1 MQREVSETKADRR
14 NRGCGIIFF
23 LLMLGVGSLW
33 GAGLGVFVWILDD
46 SKTTIEA
53 IEDFRPKVGSK
64 IYSSDGELI
73 GEFAEQKRETVPLSE
88 IPLHLQKAFVATE
101 DDSFYQHRGVN
112 PLAIPNAIIYY
123 FKTNHLRGAS
133 TITQQLVGNVDTLG
147 VDREDITFRRKIRE
161 AIVALQVEREFTKDE
176 ILALYLNLIFL
187 GNKEGGAWGVEVAS
201 QQFFNKSCRD
211 VNLSEAAMLAGLAR
225 SPAYNEPIQHFPN
238 ALARRNIVLDQMLKN
253 GFITQKEHDA
263 AIAED
268 LAASVVTPEER
279 AQLAAEGKGSA
290 PRNTTQAP
298 YFVEEI
304 RSFIMDQYG
313 LNQVRQEGLEVRTT
327 LDMRLQRA
335 AEKALLTHLAEFDA
349 KKLEGLKRAGKEDEF
364 VPVTGGLVCLDN
376 REPYRG
382 WVRAMV
388 GGRDFST
395 NKYNNATQA
404 KRACGS
410 SVKPFVWATAIASG
424 MTPSTIVVDEPIS
437 RMDGAHKLWTPKN
450 FDGKHLGPMP
460 IRRALE
466 LSVNIVSV
474 KLVEQLGPPLIIS
487 LLQRCGISTPFDPA
501 AGLTIALGTPE
512 VHLLDHCT
520 AYSCFPNGGVRHDPI
535 MISEILNRD
544 GVVRYRGADYAR
556 SEQVMDPKVA
566 YVTLHMMEGVCSGG
580 TGTKAA
586 VLKRP
591 VGGKTGTSND
601 SVDVWFCGYTADFT
615 CVVWVG
621 YGGSSRSLGSTRE
634 FTGGA
639 LACPIW
645 VDFMMAAE
653 EGLPVRDFDVPDGI
667 EFFNIDRKTGVLGGS
682 YKEAYAKGTGP
693 PGYAPEKTESAENLD
708 SSLRGTIEPG
718 PATPSPGTTTSAPE
732 PPAPGTTSSVSDP
745 PPLGGAF
752 L

>member
-1 MQREVSETKADRR
+1 MQPEVTETKAERR

-23 LLMLGVGSLW
+23 LLMLGIGSLW

-53 IEDFRPKVGSK
+53 LEDFRPKVGSK
-64 IYSSDGELI
+64 VYSSDGELL
-73 GEFAEQKRETVPLSE
+73 GEFAEEQRQAVPLSE

-101 DDSFYQHRGVN
+101 DDNYYEHRGVN
-112 PLAIPNAIIYY
+112 PLAILNAVVSAV
-123 FKTNHLRGAS
+123 KTGRLRGAS
-133 TITQQLVGNVDTLG
+133 TITQQVVGNVDTLG
-147 VDREDITFRRKIRE
+147 VNRRDITFRRKIRE

-176 ILALYLNLIFL
+176 ILELYLNQIFL
-187 GNKEGGAWGVEVAS
+187 GNKQVGAWGVEVAS
-201 QQFFNKSCRD
+201 QEFFNKSCRE
-211 VNLSEAAMLAGLAR
+211 VTLSEAAMLAGLAR
-225 SPAYNEPIQHFPN
+225 SPAINDPFKHPDN
-238 ALARRNIVLDQMLKN
+238 ARGRRDIVLGQMLEN
-253 GFITQKEHDA
+253 GFITQKEHDEA
-263 AIAED
+263 LAED

-279 AQLAAEGKGSA
+279 AQLMAEGKIAA
-290 PRNTTQAP
+290 PRNTVQAP

-304 RSFIMDQYG
+304 RSFIMEQYG

-327 LDMRLQRA
+327 LDMRMQRA

-364 VPVTGGLVCLDN
+364 VPVTGGLICLDN

-395 NKYNNATQA
+395 NKYNSATQA

-450 FDGKHLGPMP
+450 FDGKHHGAMP

-466 LSVNIVSV
+466 LSINIVSV
-474 KLVEQLGPPLIIS
+474 KLVEQMGPPLIIS

-512 VHLLDHCT
+512 VHLIDHCT
-520 AYSCFPNGGVRHDPI
+520 AYSCFPNGGVRYDPI
-535 MISEILNRD
+535 MIDQILNRD

-566 YVTLHMMEGVCSGG
+566 YVTLRMMEGVCTGG
-580 TGTKAA
+580 TGTRAA
-586 VLKRP
+586 ALKRP

-621 YGGSSRSLGSTRE
+621 YGGSSRSLGSTSE

-645 VDFMMAAE
+645 VDFMSVAE

-667 EFFNIDRKTGVLGGS
+667 EFFSIDRKTGVLGGN
-682 YKEAYAKGTGP
+682 YKEAYVKGTGP
-693 PGYAPEKTESAENLD
+693 PGHAPPRTEAAENLD
-708 SSLRGTIEPG
+708 SSLLGTIEPG
-718 PATPSPGTTTSAPE
+718 PATPAPSPTPGTTTSEPE
-732 PPAPGTTSSVSDP
+732 PS
-745 PPLGGAF
+745 PLGGAF